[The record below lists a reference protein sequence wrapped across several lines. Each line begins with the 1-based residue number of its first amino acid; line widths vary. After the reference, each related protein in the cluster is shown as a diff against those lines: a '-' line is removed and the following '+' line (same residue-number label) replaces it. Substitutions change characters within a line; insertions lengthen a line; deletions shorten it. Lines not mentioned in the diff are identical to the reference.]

1 MCTQGHT
8 EIPFCQVGLSKGLS
22 SRWRCRYFTARLRVQ
37 QACLGLPCLCDLDIG
52 PGPTLGLL
60 VPGITLSVVGW
71 VAGETENARQE
82 GMAEKEAGLSI
93 WGKAG

>member
-1 MCTQGHT
+1 M
-8 EIPFCQVGLSKGLS
+8 GLSRGLS
-22 SRWRCRYFTARLRVQ
+22 SRWRCRYFTARLKVQ
-37 QACLGLPCLCDLDIG
+37 QACLSLPCLYDLDIG

-82 GMAEKEAGLSI
+82 RMAEEEAGLSI
-93 WGKAG
+93 WGKAE

>member
-1 MCTQGHT
+1 M
-8 EIPFCQVGLSKGLS
+8 
-22 SRWRCRYFTARLRVQ
+22 Q

-82 GMAEKEAGLSI
+82 GMTEEEAGLSI
-93 WGKAG
+93 WGKAK